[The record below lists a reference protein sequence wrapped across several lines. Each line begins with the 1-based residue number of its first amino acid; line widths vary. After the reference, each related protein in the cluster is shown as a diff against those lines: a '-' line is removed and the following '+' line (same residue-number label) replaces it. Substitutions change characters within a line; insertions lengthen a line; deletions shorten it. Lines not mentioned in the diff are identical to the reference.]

1 MIDLLLLNT
10 VLNIVWYAFT
20 SLFLLYKFTSFFSY
34 MYNFAKFSGKV
45 LSGGAY
51 ICSRL
56 YMRIRYPSTTEP
68 LLNESSR
75 NSIFSKVK
83 SFFGFKNHTENNTE
97 NIQEEVLPLYETQ
110 SSLENQWN
118 RRQSSNFMHS
128 SRYSDLQPQQN
139 INSASSGHISE
150 AVFGDYKYTSLSNS
164 PVEPKLNSFPQWES
178 SSILP
183 FANMHEDSNSAVWQS
198 ETEPSSVYF
207 NT

>member
-83 SFFGFKNHTENNTE
+83 SFFGFKNNIENTTQNT
-97 NIQEEVLPLYETQ
+97 QDEVLPLYETQ
-110 SSLENQWN
+110 SSLENQWS
-118 RRQSSNFMHS
+118 RRHSSNFMHS
-128 SRYSDLQPQQN
+128 SRYSDLQPKFN
-139 INSASSGHISE
+139 NSTSSGHISE
-150 AVFGDYKYTSLSNS
+150 AILGDYNCRPLSNS
-164 PVEPKLNSFPQWES
+164 NVQNLNSFPPWETS

-183 FANMHEDSNSAVWQS
+183 FANIKQESNIWESQD
-198 ETEPSSVYF
+198 EGPSSVYF